1 MESVIARLLGDF
13 ANGEVAQTLP
23 AASKAKHEL

>member
-1 MESVIARLLGDF
+1 MESAIAKLLSDF
-13 ANGEVAQTLP
+13 EKDEVAQTLP